1 METNWIKTVKRVF
14 KENRAT
20 NKNYKFKNALI
31 DAKKIYKNTTRTV
44 DSMGP
49 ALANK
54 LAKKIKRTMKK
65 RRGGQD
71 PDDETQGLKPGLTEN
86 LDNNAY
92 ADLKTKENDLEQQ
105 EQEEQEQEQGGGK
118 KKSKKSKKSK
128 TSKKSKK

>member
-65 RRGGQD
+65 RGGNEN
-71 PDDETQGLKPGLTEN
+71 PNVGNENNYNNDDVNNVGNEN
-86 LDNNAY
+86 NYNN
-92 ADLKTKENDLEQQ
+92 DDVKNEESQPLEQQ
-105 EQEEQEQEQGGGK
+105 SLDGGK